1 MILDKVHIFS
11 IAVEQLF
18 TFVFEVH
25 LHLVITLIIILIF
38 FAFAVIECVVIIN
51 IVEFLFKT
59 ILFQQFSVV
68 FLCVFLVF
76 SLLCGF
82 LRFVLPLKSVV
93 PVFLKLRVQIECLSN
108 V

>member
-25 LHLVITLIIILIF
+25 LHLVITIFLIF
-38 FAFAVIECVVIIN
+38 FAFAVVKCVVVIN
-51 IVEFLFKT
+51 IVEFLFET
-59 ILFQQFSVV
+59 ILFEQFSVV

-93 PVFLKLRVQIECLSN
+93 PVFLKLRVKIECLSN